1 MDATL
6 DAALARC
13 PTVAELALVDAVV
26 TLTAIDDPTAGTLV
40 CHREDG
46 SRDLTRLEERA
57 YQAVL
62 AMRRIAFDAPLP
74 WTDRSLFDWFGAAV
88 AEVRFRPDATFSY
101 CCDGPGVLVI
111 KSSSMAFLE
120 SNLWVSRDGTGF
132 GLMSLV
138 GLLAHEARH
147 AEGYWHT
154 CGNLDQTLDEMG
166 AWAIHYYVW
175 IWLAEHAHTDYMTPV
190 NAAPDL
196 YVRAAVIAS
205 RLSATSFC
213 TPPSPSA
220 TP

>member
-1 MDATL
+1 MDV
-6 DAALARC
+6 ALARC
-13 PTVAELALVDAVV
+13 PTEAELALVDAVV
-26 TLTAIDDPTAGTLV
+26 ILTVVDDPTAGMLV
-40 CHREDG
+40 CHRDAG

-62 AMRRIAFDAPLP
+62 SMHRIAFDAPLP

-88 AEVRFRPDATFSY
+88 TEVKFRPDAAVSY
-101 CCDGPGVLVI
+101 CCDGPGVIVI
-111 KSSSMAFLE
+111 KSSNMAFLE
-120 SNLWVSRDGTGF
+120 SDLWAARDGTGF

-154 CGNLDQTLDEMG
+154 CGNLDQTLEEMG
-166 AWAIHYYVW
+166 AWAIHHYVW
-175 IWLAEHAHTDYMTPV
+175 ICLAEHAHSAYTTPV

-196 YVRAAVIAS
+196 YERAAVIAS

-213 TPPSPSA
+213 TLPSPS
-220 TP
+220 PGRS